1 MPATQTIGDMIDT
14 RKVMGRRALSFA
26 TLDDLEADVKTLVQ
40 AEDEGRLKALG
51 NWSLGQALQHLQR
64 FMTRSMEG
72 FEKAPWFLPIVGLPF
87 RLFMMKRVLG
97 APPPPGMKPGKVPF
111 MPDDEADVPTESR
124 AVLGI
129 IERVRSGERFTQR
142 SPLLGPLTHEQWIE
156 LHLRH
161 AELHLSFF
169 TFEGD
174 PSEKTNQ

>member
-1 MPATQTIGDMIDT
+1 MPATETIGEMVDT
-14 RKVMGRRALSFA
+14 RKVKGRREVSFA
-26 TLDDLEADVKTLVQ
+26 SLDDLEADVEALVQ
-40 AEDEGRLKALG
+40 AADEERLKALG

-72 FEKAPWFLPIVGLPF
+72 FEKAPWFLPVMGLPF

-111 MPDDEADVPTESR
+111 MPDDEADAATESR

-142 SPLLGPLTHEQWIE
+142 SPLLGQLTHEQWTK

-169 TFEGD
+169 TFQDD